1 MADETLDGLQLN
13 LDEPAQKSV
22 LFRDSILCARGWAV
36 ARSGIETVEISL
48 DGAHP
53 KTATYGILREELE
66 AIYPEFAEASR
77 SGFLVA
83 LSSSQLDPGTHTL
96 RAFATSKAGARAQVE
111 VTFEVDPRMEYEV
124 WASLNAPTQDQL
136 LAMVDRYEELAY
148 RPKISIVTPVYRT
161 PEDYLRGCVSSV
173 KRQAYPNW
181 ELVLVDDGSDDRRL
195 TGLLESFAAG
205 DRRIR
210 VSALADNRGI
220 ANASNAGLALC
231 QGEYVGFLDHDDEL
245 SPDALYRVAKALN
258 ADSSLD
264 VLYSDEDKIS
274 ETGSYQNVFFK
285 PDWSPDLLLS
295 LNYVC
300 HFLVARRALLE
311 RVGGFRPGFEGS
323 QDYDLILRLS
333 EHTQKIHRIS
343 RVLYHWRVHPQSTAS
358 GVSVKPAASDAGRRA
373 LKQHLE
379 RRGIPAEVSETNPC
393 RYRVKYALLDKPEV
407 AIVIPTGGSATLVPA
422 IESIFNTTTYRN
434 YKIVV
439 ADNSKSGTVEENVRN
454 LQAHG
459 KPVQILDYRDLSFNF
474 SYLCNQA
481 AQSADAPYLLFLNDD
496 TSIITPDWIEA
507 MLEHAQR
514 KEVGAVGAQLLFP
527 NNTLQHGGV
536 VVGLMGWAGH
546 AFRGLPP
553 EMHYFGLSQ
562 FIRNCSA
569 VTGACLLTRRN
580 VFEMVNG
587 FDEQNLPTCFQDVDL
602 CLKMIEQGYRIVY
615 TPFARLYHYE
625 SYSKKAITHLSRIAY
640 MRERWFS
647 FIDDDPFYNPN
658 LTRRSEDYRL
668 NYDHLFQQSG
678 KASIQFYASPNPS
691 SPVGTH
697 LGQTTLFWTVDGV
710 KRVQI
715 RVASPTGALLAE
727 GGASGSASTG
737 PWVEPDMA
745 FYLLDASKTDT
756 PSPEKVLAMV
766 QVAVGLEAHSD
777 HSRGKAHH
785 G

>member
-1 MADETLDGLQLN
+1 M
-13 LDEPAQKSV
+13 
-22 LFRDSILCARGWAV
+22 
-36 ARSGIETVEISL
+36 
-48 DGAHP
+48 H
-53 KTATYGILREELE
+53 
-66 AIYPEFAEASR
+66 PEFAEASR
-77 SGFLVA
+77 SGFIAA
-83 LSSSQLDPGTHTL
+83 LSSSQLEPATHTL
-96 RAFATSKAGARAQVE
+96 RAFATSKAGAQAQAE
-111 VTFEVDPRMEYEV
+111 VAFEVDPRTEYEV

-148 RPKISIVTPVYRT
+148 TPKISIVTPVYGT
-161 PEDYLRGCVSSV
+161 PEDYLRKCVSSV

-181 ELVLVDDGSDDRRL
+181 ELILVDDGSNDRRL
-195 TGLLESFAAG
+195 TGLLEAFAAAE
-205 DRRIR
+205 RRIR
-210 VSALADNRGI
+210 VFALPDNRGI
-220 ANASNAGLALC
+220 AEASNAGLALC
-231 QGEYVGFLDHDDEL
+231 RGEYVGFLDHDDEL
-245 SPDALYRVAKALN
+245 SPDALYCIAQALN
-258 ADSSLD
+258 TDPSLD

-274 ETGSYQNVFFK
+274 EAGSYQNAFFK

-311 RVGGFRPGFEGS
+311 RVGGFRRGFEGS

-333 EHTQKIHRIS
+333 EHTQKIHRIP

-358 GVSVKPAASDAGRRA
+358 GVSVKPAASEAGRRA
-373 LKQHLE
+373 LEQHLE
-379 RRGIPAEVSETNPC
+379 RRGVSAEVLETSPC
-393 RYRVKYALLDKPEV
+393 RYRVKYALSGEPEV
-407 AIVIPTGGSATLVPA
+407 AIVIPTGGSATLATAV
-422 IESIFNTTTYRN
+422 ESIANTTTYRN
-434 YKIVV
+434 YEIIII
-439 ADNSKSGTVEENVRN
+439 DNSKGATVEENVRN
-454 LQAHG
+454 FQAQG
-459 KPVQILDYRDLSFNF
+459 TPVQILDYRDCPFNF

-481 AQSADAPYLLFLNDD
+481 AQRTHAPYLLFLNDD

-514 KEVGAVGAQLLFP
+514 EEVGAVGAQLLFP
-527 NNTLQHGGV
+527 NGTLQHGGV

-546 AFRGLPP
+546 AFRGLPR
-553 EMHYFGLSQ
+553 EMHYFSLSQ

-615 TPFARLYHYE
+615 TPFAQLYHYE
-625 SYSKKAITHLSRIAY
+625 SYSKKAITHLSRIEY

-647 FIDDDPFYNPN
+647 FIADDPFYNPN

-678 KASIQFYASPNPS
+678 NASIQFYASPNPS
-691 SPVGTH
+691 SPVATH
-697 LGQTTLFWTVDGV
+697 LGKTTLFWTADGV
-710 KRVQI
+710 KRVQV

-727 GGASGSASTG
+727 GGSSGEAATG

-745 FYLLDASKTDT
+745 FYLVDASRTDA

-766 QVAVGLEAHSD
+766 QVAVG
-777 HSRGKAHH
+777 
-785 G
+785 